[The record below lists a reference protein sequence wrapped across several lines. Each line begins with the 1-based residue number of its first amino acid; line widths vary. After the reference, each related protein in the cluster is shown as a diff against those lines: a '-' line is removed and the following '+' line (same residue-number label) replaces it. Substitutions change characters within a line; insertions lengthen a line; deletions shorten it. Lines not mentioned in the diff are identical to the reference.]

1 MATNQKI
8 LTWAPRVLSIAF
20 VLLLSLFAL
29 DVFNEYAGLS
39 ALLPLFMHLLPALG
53 LLLVT
58 AIAWKYEWVGAL
70 VFLGFAVLYVW
81 DVGWARPWS
90 WYATIAAPS
99 ALVGILYLVSWT
111 QRMKR

>member
-1 MATNQKI
+1 MTTSQKI

-20 VLLLSLFAL
+20 VLFLSLFAL
-29 DVFNEYAGLS
+29 DVFDQYAGMS

-53 LLLVT
+53 LLIVT
-58 AIAWKYEWVGAL
+58 AIAWKFEWVGAL

-81 DVGWARPWS
+81 DAGMARPWS

-99 ALVGILYLVSWT
+99 ALVGILYLISWS
-111 QRMKR
+111 QRRK